1 MQQAPNKSNA
11 TRGFASMDPAKQK
24 LIASAGG
31 KAAAKGNTANRGFA
45 SMNKE
50 KQRLIASKGGQA
62 SHGRNRKSGIT
73 TPDSQFTNTT
83 SQPM

>member
-1 MQQAPNKSNA
+1 MAQIKKEATS

-24 LIASAGG
+24 MIASAGG

-50 KQRLIASKGGQA
+50 KQRTIASKGGQA
-62 SHGRNRKSGIT
+62 TQGNRK
-73 TPDSQFTNTT
+73 TNNSHPIGT
-83 SQPM
+83 S